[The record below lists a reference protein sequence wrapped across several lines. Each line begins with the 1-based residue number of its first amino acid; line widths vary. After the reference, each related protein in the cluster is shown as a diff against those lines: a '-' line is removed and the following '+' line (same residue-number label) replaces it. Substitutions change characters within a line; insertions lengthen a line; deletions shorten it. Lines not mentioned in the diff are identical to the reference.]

1 MSTIQ
6 TSSDS
11 FGVKRILQISGPV
24 FISLMAQNIIGITD
38 TAFMAHLG
46 EVELGGAG
54 MATLV
59 YFCIYTLGH
68 SLGTGTQI
76 IVARRYGAGQHD
88 GIGRV
93 LSQSFIMLVVSA
105 VILALLGGWIAAPL
119 FDTILSSKALSAV
132 ATEYMDI
139 RVWGYLFAFISVVFR
154 AFYLG
159 IARTKVLTYNAFV
172 MAIINIFLDYALIFG
187 HFGLPAMGVRGAA
200 LASVIAEA
208 GSLLFYLTYT
218 KYKVDKPTYGMTFKA
233 MRVIDLTLMRTTLR
247 LSVYLMLQALISL
260 SVWTVF
266 FILIEKLGERAMAI
280 ASIVRSFYILIHV
293 STSAYGTSVS
303 TAVSSL
309 IGANQSERIHKSLR
323 TVAGVSLM
331 TTVSICAI
339 IMMFPEQFLRIF
351 TDDARLISETIP
363 SLWVICIAMTI
374 SSVGNIYFIAV
385 SATGATSK
393 ALAIEMATIIGYL
406 IYSLIVTLWAQAP
419 VHICYTVEI
428 FYYALVGWLSYR
440 FISTEKWRD
449 TKWSQLT

>member
-1 MSTIQ
+1 MSAIQ
-6 TSSDS
+6 TSSEP
-11 FGVKRILQISGPV
+11 FGVKRIFQISGPI

-46 EVELGGAG
+46 EVELGGAA
-54 MATLV
+54 MASLV
-59 YFCIYTLGH
+59 YFCIYTLGY

-76 IVARRYGAGQHD
+76 IVARRYGAKQYE

-105 VILALLGGWIAAPL
+105 VVLALLGRWMSAPL
-119 FDTILSSKALSAV
+119 FGLILSSDRLSAV

-139 RVWGYLFAFISVVFR
+139 RVWGYLFAFVSVVFR

-159 IARTKVLTYNAFV
+159 ITRTKVLTYNAFV
-172 MAIINIFLDYALIFG
+172 MAGINVFLDYALIFG
-187 HFGLPAMGVRGAA
+187 HFGMPAMGVRGAA

-208 GSLLFYLTYT
+208 GSLIFFLLYT
-218 KYKVDKPTYGMTFKA
+218 KYKVDKPHYGMTLKA
-233 MRVIDLTLMRTTLR
+233 MKVIDLTLMRTTFR

-303 TAVSSL
+303 TAVSAL
-309 IGANQSERIHKSLR
+309 IGANQSERIHKCLR
-323 TVAGVSLM
+323 TVARVSLV
-331 TTVSICAI
+331 TTVSLCGI

-351 TDDARLISETIP
+351 TDDPQLIAETIP

-374 SSVGNIYFIAV
+374 SSVGNIYFYAV

-393 ALAIEMATIIGYL
+393 ALSIEMSTIIGYL
-406 IYSLIVTLWAQAP
+406 IYSIVVTLWLEAP
-419 VHICYTVEI
+419 VHLCYTVEI

-440 FISTEKWRD
+440 FISTEKWREA
-449 TKWSQLT
+449 KWSKLT